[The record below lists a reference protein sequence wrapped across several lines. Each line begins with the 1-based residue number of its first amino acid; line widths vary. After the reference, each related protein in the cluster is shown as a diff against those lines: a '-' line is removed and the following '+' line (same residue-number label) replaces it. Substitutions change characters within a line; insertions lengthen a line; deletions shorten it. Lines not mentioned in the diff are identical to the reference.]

1 MSWRTVIVS
10 NRCKLDLKLGYMV
23 IRGEETKRIFLD
35 EVALLLIENPAVS
48 LTGCLLEA
56 LTERKIRVIFCDSK
70 RSPMAELVPHHG
82 SHDTTRKLR
91 QQLAWSDEI
100 KGTVWSRIIG
110 EKIRLQAQYLAE
122 HKLQKEALLL
132 EAYLPQIEFQD
143 SSNREGHAAKV
154 YFNAL
159 FGKAFSRREE
169 HPLNAAMNYGYS
181 IFLSAF
187 NREISAAG
195 YITELGIHHDN
206 VFNHFN
212 LSSDLMEPFRILV
225 DRKVLE
231 LKPKELDSE
240 TKHALVNL
248 LNSNVEIGHTNQT
261 VLNAIRIYLTSVF
274 AALNSEDADS
284 IRFYQV

>member
-91 QQLAWSDEI
+91 QQLAWSNEI
-100 KGTVWSRIIG
+100 KGAVWSRIIG
-110 EKIRLQAQYLAE
+110 EKIRLQAQHLAE

-159 FGKAFSRREE
+159 LGKNFSRREE
-169 HPLNAAMNYGYS
+169 HPLNAAMNYGYTCHR
-181 IFLSAF
+181 SAF
-187 NREISAAG
+187 LLSPVPARHLLAG
-195 YITELGIHHDN
+195 LRLGGQGCFVTE
-206 VFNHFN
+206 
-212 LSSDLMEPFRILV
+212 
-225 DRKVLE
+225 
-231 LKPKELDSE
+231 
-240 TKHALVNL
+240 
-248 LNSNVEIGHTNQT
+248 
-261 VLNAIRIYLTSVF
+261 
-274 AALNSEDADS
+274 
-284 IRFYQV
+284 